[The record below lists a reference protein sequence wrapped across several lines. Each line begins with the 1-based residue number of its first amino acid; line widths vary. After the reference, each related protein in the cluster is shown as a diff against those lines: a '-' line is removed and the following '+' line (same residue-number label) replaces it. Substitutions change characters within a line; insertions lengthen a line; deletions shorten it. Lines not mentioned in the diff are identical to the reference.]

1 MKKKKELKNVRFNI
15 LYALV
20 ALFVFGV
27 IIYRVYFLT
36 TSKTV
41 DGINLQEFA
50 SNRTTRKEV
59 LTSKRGTIFDVK
71 GNALAQNVSSYT
83 LIAYTRE
90 SRTTNPNNPQHVV
103 DIDKTAEELSTIIN
117 MDKENIASIIR
128 NGFEKNLY
136 QVEFGNKARNLSELK
151 KDEIKKLGLPGI
163 DFIETQQ
170 RYYPYGNFLSYTIGY
185 ARKKNVIKEDGSE
198 TEDIVGEMGI
208 ELYKNDELTGENGYT
223 LYQKDRTGYKIAGTK
238 EVVVN
243 AIDGKDVYLTVDST
257 IQLFVEQAVNDMLVN
272 TKADFIDI
280 MMADAKTGAVLASY
294 SYPSFDPNKRDMTS
308 YLDMNVSSPFE
319 PGSTMK
325 IFSYLAAMETG
336 VYNGQETYKSGIFTA
351 KDGTKIGDW
360 DRNGWGYITYDQ
372 GFALSSNTAVMNLTS
387 KYMSADILR
396 NFYKKLGFGQ
406 KTGIELPN
414 EANGKI
420 SFKYET
426 EVLNAAF
433 GQGILT
439 TPIQNIKALT
449 AISNNGVLLK
459 PYIIDKIVDSD
470 TGEVV
475 YQAEKTELD
484 RVIKQ
489 ENVNKIRELM
499 RSVINGNSSNSTGY
513 YYFMDGYDFIGKTGT
528 AQVASENGKGYTDET
543 ISGLAGMF
551 PGNDPQVIFYMA
563 IKNQS
568 SGYKERKA
576 LVQSIVKNVSKYLEI
591 YDESKINTVQLEE
604 IKVDSYTNKNVSDV
618 KTTLNNYGINVV
630 VVGTGEKVVDQYP
643 TKGSKINK
651 IDKVILITNGD
662 LLMPNLTGFSMKD
675 IEVLSKL
682 LNLKVETKGNGYVTA
697 QSIPPGTKIERGYN
711 LVLEFTT
718 YVPPA
723 PEPVV
728 ENPNPP
734 PE

>member
-1 MKKKKELKNVRFNI
+1 
-15 LYALV
+15 
-20 ALFVFGV
+20 
-27 IIYRVYFLT
+27 
-36 TSKTV
+36 
-41 DGINLQEFA
+41 
-50 SNRTTRKEV
+50 
-59 LTSKRGTIFDVK
+59 
-71 GNALAQNVSSYT
+71 
-83 LIAYTRE
+83 
-90 SRTTNPNNPQHVV
+90 
-103 DIDKTAEELSTIIN
+103 
-117 MDKENIASIIR
+117 
-128 NGFEKNLY
+128 
-136 QVEFGNKARNLSELK
+136 
-151 KDEIKKLGLPGI
+151 
-163 DFIETQQ
+163 
-170 RYYPYGNFLSYTIGY
+170 
-185 ARKKNVIKEDGSE
+185 
-198 TEDIVGEMGI
+198 
-208 ELYKNDELTGENGYT
+208 
-223 LYQKDRTGYKIAGTK
+223 
-238 EVVVN
+238 
-243 AIDGKDVYLTVDST
+243 
-257 IQLFVEQAVNDMLVN
+257 
-272 TKADFIDI
+272 
-280 MMADAKTGAVLASY
+280 
-294 SYPSFDPNKRDMTS
+294 
-308 YLDMNVSSPFE
+308 
-319 PGSTMK
+319 
-325 IFSYLAAMETG
+325 
-336 VYNGQETYKSGIFTA
+336 
-351 KDGTKIGDW
+351 
-360 DRNGWGYITYDQ
+360 
-372 GFALSSNTAVMNLTS
+372 MNLTS

-470 TGEVV
+470 TGEIV

-604 IKVDSYTNKNVSDV
+604 IKVDSYTNKNVNDV